1 MSAAVLDNPARCRKH
16 QDDPLQR
23 MARPF
28 SDFLNHIKAGHPD
41 YYNSCSSAADDILA
55 VFGVRPRDDDT
66 PEFGVPIWSVG
77 DTKDYKLDEL
87 TNDEFTSNRLS
98 SMDAKTAVMAA
109 NEAAADVDEATR
121 VANEAEAKAA
131 DARDWLAKK
140 VGSLR
145 VAAAQKSAHSFAN
158 TEGPIRR
165 FFTSTIFDKL
175 GGNNNVPDNVKEREL
190 TNAVETFLGAIAPDT
205 PTIDDHYT
213 LTSLPMKTVDG
224 NTVHILAVRA
234 TTSTIPL
241 YFEGDPRSPLFTTA
255 NDAMTNGFL
264 QLSKTNHNAMI
275 CDPPLKEHLF
285 LRGKNGI
292 YHADFADNAS
302 GTKIQT
308 PAMVLTSIK
317 RIDQAVLRKL
327 THVTVNGRTGKIE
340 AFLPCLMLKQTNV
353 RPDVDDA
360 VKRHN
365 TMWDDYQTAR
375 SAWRV
380 ADSADPKRQVMYDLL
395 LLDLSRFGFSP
406 TWSTPWNT
414 NPRMEDGKAA
424 SFKNDIAEFMP
435 VVGRNPN
442 TQLRELK
449 KKFATA
455 ASQRRSQWM
464 CTRFLHSNYFYQLRR
479 RDFLRSFMNSG
490 DESNAVMLFKTENRE
505 AYDWVN
511 GDEAEFQKQCSL
523 DHQLFVENVQAYTQF
538 AANDIPQLCLCF
550 TITRLRVAESV
561 RLLKLNNALSVEETA
576 VVDSVL
582 RQQLFVIRQLRFVA
596 LKAISVPAHETLKL
610 PIRSWTADVYRIGKV
625 LERQFES
632 MRHVVESV
640 AVERKQLVSA
650 FISSVSAKRLERRP
664 MEGKPTLV
672 RSSVPFAAAL
682 FGFDKPV
689 LCARVRMVLPSS
701 FARDAALERFE
712 TLATKSVNAKDLL
725 AKFAETPSDDAF
737 FNDRGTKDH
746 IKEFVRLYS
755 ESTATEYD
763 LIKTEFKRLY
773 EVQKNSN
780 QQLRTIHPEA
790 FICDHALNGVLQ
802 NTLNSSSTTSYL
814 SPKFRSF
821 KYKRRFDSTG
831 ALRPLIF
838 ADGETEILMVAELD
852 ISQVATTVK
861 DDHHRNV
868 YIPADVEIDTLM
880 RLLSKTCPANAPPNE
895 SVQTQFARLLSTGE
909 TLNVA
914 RLDWW
919 IGNATEYTIESYND
933 AAALIPFVPV
943 ALSEEQLVT
952 QDSELATDVNDE
964 TTPFDSAVV
973 AAKSIAA
980 VENSIELSLQPFAP
994 GSINSVLQET
1004 NSMLTDLFTNEVD
1017 LELAPFDSLCRVCRI
1032 AFELLK
1038 GNGFDKDLNGNTY
1051 ESVASTYVST
1061 EQSVIQHRD
1070 LMAVVWLNTRTAI
1083 GTKRANNALSSNHLD
1098 TLLVPYQH
1106 GPMMSANEKR
1116 VLYLDTVAANDM
1128 FRHDHVV
1135 VALIRLLQLRISNS
1149 SYAVKRLRVAHRSL
1163 DNFHILRQQF
1173 EFTLQNCTRYQTNS
1187 LEQYT
1192 SSDKL
1197 STDSRM
1203 LAKYLF
1209 PLDFEN
1215 GRRVDHSNLPISV
1228 LSSQIYQNKSRD
1240 TAALY
1245 MTTAVSTLK
1254 RMNLFE
1260 TAQRVDTEAYGRL
1273 RRIMREMASIA
1284 DGMNSARPFLKF
1296 LVQAAKALPIRYK
1309 GAKNTTKL
1317 LSAQTRPMIDEFS
1330 ANHAKFDDAMR
1341 SYADVASAGFLD
1353 IDQLKGRFLAAYQS
1367 IRKFKLEYDSGSHG
1381 MLVFIANEL
1390 NCGTFRRQ
1398 TSVIVKTFF
1407 AAIER
1412 LIVSEFFVS
1421 NVTELDAQLDLNTT
1435 FESVFPLLGNYT
1447 TLAARFHMN
1456 SALGCVTSASPF
1468 RDVQAQIKTSRHQKA
1483 LRTSLGFDTLN
1494 GFIDEAGHIASFH
1507 CFLPTAN
1514 DVFQDGIPENCHPV
1528 SAADAQYADRT
1539 EQTAPLQTLDPLT
1552 SSGGVANDQSG
1563 YEEVQIRDDFNLD
1576 ENEFDNESE
1585 AYASSN
1591 YG

>member
-1 MSAAVLDNPARCRKH
+1 VSAAVLDNPARCRKH

-23 MARPF
+23 MAGPF
-28 SDFLNHIKAGHPD
+28 SDFLNHIKEGHLD

-55 VFGVRPRDDDT
+55 VFGVRPRDDGT

-87 TNDEFTSNRLS
+87 TNDEFTSIRLS
-98 SMDAKTAVMAA
+98 SMDASEAAKAAQEAKTAVMAA

-131 DARDWLAKK
+131 AARDSLAKK

-158 TEGPIRR
+158 TEAPIRR

-175 GGNNNVPDNVKEREL
+175 GGNNNVPDNVKERENLAKL

-213 LTSLPMKTVDG
+213 LTSLPMQTVDG
-224 NTVHILAVRA
+224 NTVHILAVRK

-255 NDAMTNGFL
+255 NHAMTNGFR

-275 CDPPLKEHLF
+275 CDPPLEEHRF

-292 YHADFADNAS
+292 YHADFVDNAS
-302 GTKIQT
+302 GTTIQT

-317 RIDQAVLRKL
+317 RINHAVLSQL
-327 THVTVNGRTGKIE
+327 THVTVNDRKIA
-340 AFLPCLMLKQTNV
+340 AFLPCHMLKQTNV
-353 RPDVDDA
+353 RPGVDDA

-365 TMWDDYQTAR
+365 TRWNNYRSAR

-449 KKFATA
+449 EKFATA

-479 RDFLRSFMNSG
+479 RDFLRSFMNSD

-511 GDEAEFQKQCSL
+511 GEELEFQTQCSL
-523 DHQLFVENVQAYTQF
+523 DHQLFVENVQAYTQL

-550 TITRLRVAESV
+550 TTTRLRVAESV
-561 RLLKLNNALSVEETA
+561 RLLKLNNALTKEQTV

-610 PIRSWTADVYRIGKV
+610 PIRAWIADVHRIGKV
-625 LERQFES
+625 LEKQVQS
-632 MRHVVESV
+632 MRVIVDLV

-712 TLATKSVNAKDLL
+712 TLATESVNAKDLL
-725 AKFAETPSDDAF
+725 AKFAATPSEDAF
-737 FNDRGTKDH
+737 FNDRGTKVH
-746 IKEFVRLYS
+746 IQEFVRLYS

-780 QQLRTIHPEA
+780 QQLMTIHPEA

-802 NTLNSSSTTSYL
+802 NTLNSSSTTIYL

-861 DDHHRNV
+861 DDQHRNV

-994 GSINSVLQET
+994 GLINSVLQET

-1083 GTKRANNALSSNHLD
+1083 GKKRANNALSSNHLD

-1128 FRHDHVV
+1128 FFYDHVV
-1135 VALIRLLQLRISNS
+1135 VALIRMLQLRISNS
-1149 SYAVKRLRVAHRSL
+1149 SYAMKRLRVAHRSL
-1163 DNFHILRQQF
+1163 DKFHILRQQF
-1173 EFTLQNCTRYQTNS
+1173 EFTLQNCTRYQTDS

-1192 SSDKL
+1192 SSDK
-1197 STDSRM
+1197 
-1203 LAKYLF
+1203 
-1209 PLDFEN
+1209 
-1215 GRRVDHSNLPISV
+1215 
-1228 LSSQIYQNKSRD
+1228 
-1240 TAALY
+1240 
-1245 MTTAVSTLK
+1245 
-1254 RMNLFE
+1254 
-1260 TAQRVDTEAYGRL
+1260 
-1273 RRIMREMASIA
+1273 
-1284 DGMNSARPFLKF
+1284 
-1296 LVQAAKALPIRYK
+1296 
-1309 GAKNTTKL
+1309 
-1317 LSAQTRPMIDEFS
+1317 FS
-1330 ANHAKFDDAMR
+1330 A
-1341 SYADVASAGFLD
+1341 
-1353 IDQLKGRFLAAYQS
+1353 
-1367 IRKFKLEYDSGSHG
+1367 
-1381 MLVFIANEL
+1381 
-1390 NCGTFRRQ
+1390 C
-1398 TSVIVKTFF
+1398 
-1407 AAIER
+1407 
-1412 LIVSEFFVS
+1412 
-1421 NVTELDAQLDLNTT
+1421 
-1435 FESVFPLLGNYT
+1435 
-1447 TLAARFHMN
+1447 
-1456 SALGCVTSASPF
+1456 
-1468 RDVQAQIKTSRHQKA
+1468 
-1483 LRTSLGFDTLN
+1483 
-1494 GFIDEAGHIASFH
+1494 
-1507 CFLPTAN
+1507 
-1514 DVFQDGIPENCHPV
+1514 
-1528 SAADAQYADRT
+1528 
-1539 EQTAPLQTLDPLT
+1539 
-1552 SSGGVANDQSG
+1552 
-1563 YEEVQIRDDFNLD
+1563 
-1576 ENEFDNESE
+1576 
-1585 AYASSN
+1585 
-1591 YG
+1591 